1 MKHPKEERTLVLIK
15 PDAVARGLVGEII
28 TRFEM
33 RGFKILAM
41 KFVYPTHEHAAGHYS
56 GSEEWLLGM
65 GTRNLASMAE
75 HGMDPMKEFGTS
87 DPLAMGKIIQEWN
100 VSYLSSGPVVAIVL
114 QGMHAIS
121 TVRKLIGHTL
131 PVLAEPGTIRG
142 DYSID
147 AATASS
153 LDKRTVRN
161 VVHASGNEEEAEAE
175 IKHWFTSGEIVSY
188 KRADEDT
195 MFS

>member
-15 PDAVARGLVGEII
+15 PDAVMRGLIGEILS
-28 TRFEM
+28 RFEN
-33 RGFKILAM
+33 RGLKVLAM
-41 KFVYPTHEHAAGHYS
+41 KMVYPTHEHAANHYS
-56 GSEEWLLGM
+56 GSEEWLRGM
-65 GTRNLASMAE
+65 GERNLGSMAQY
-75 HGMDPMKEFGTS
+75 GLDPMQEFGTS
-87 DPLAMGKIIQEWN
+87 DPLEMGKIIQQWN
-100 VSYLSSGPVVAIVL
+100 VSYLSMGPVVAIVL
-114 QGMHAIS
+114 QGMHAIT
-121 TVRKLIGHTL
+121 TVRKLIGNPL

-161 VVHASGNEEEAEAE
+161 MIHASGNEEEAEAE
-175 IKHWFTSGEIVSY
+175 IKHWFKDDELVSY